1 MIPNFTFIDLSDIS
15 CTSHGGRF
23 AVDTIEQ
30 SLQFCESIAKSHYEN
45 FPVASLLLP
54 TSIRSHVIVIYAF
67 SRIAD
72 DIADEYSLE
81 YGKEKAEH
89 ALTIMHHFLKQSHV
103 GGYKGKNPL
112 WIALQHVFEK
122 TSLPIV
128 PFERLLNAFL
138 SDVYFQ
144 FPATLK
150 DLLDYCHNSANPIG
164 ELLLRLFGLWNTD
177 IQKQSDSLCS
187 ALQIINFIQDISI
200 DRSKNRLYIPLEY
213 LDSHE
218 IVENYLAIGE
228 ITPNF
233 SSAVSRMIF
242 DADSLMSKSKILP
255 WKISNKGLRT
265 ELLLILCSGQRMLKK
280 CKKQEHVLPFQ
291 RPKLELIDYVMIF
304 LQMLLFMPMILLR
317 R

>member
-1 MIPNFTFIDLSDIS
+1 MIQNFTFTDLSDIS

-30 SLQFCESIAKSHYEN
+30 SLKFCESIAKSHYEN

-72 DIADEYSLE
+72 DIADEFSLE
-81 YGKEKAEH
+81 YGKEKPEH
-89 ALTIMHHFLKQSHV
+89 ALAIMHHFVKQSHV

-122 TSLPIV
+122 TSLPIA

-144 FPATLK
+144 FPATMN
-150 DLLDYCHNSANPIG
+150 DLLEYCHNSANPIG

-233 SSAVSRMIF
+233 SSAVSRLIS
-242 DADSLMSKSKILP
+242 DADSLMSKSSILP

-291 RPKLELIDYVMIF
+291 RPKLEFIDYVMIF

>member
-1 MIPNFTFIDLSDIS
+1 MIQNITFTDLSDIS

-30 SLQFCESIAKSHYEN
+30 SLKFCESIAKSHYEN

-200 DRSKNRLYIPLEY
+200 DRSKNRLYLPLEY

-233 SSAVSRMIF
+233 SSAVSRLIS
-242 DADSLMSKSKILP
+242 DADSLMSKSSILP

-291 RPKLELIDYVMIF
+291 RPKLEFIDYVMIF